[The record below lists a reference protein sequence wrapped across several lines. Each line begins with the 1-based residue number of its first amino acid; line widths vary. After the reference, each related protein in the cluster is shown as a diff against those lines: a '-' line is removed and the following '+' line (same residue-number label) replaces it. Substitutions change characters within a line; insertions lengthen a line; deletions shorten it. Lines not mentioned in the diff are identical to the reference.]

1 MATTHELLAKTSRTF
16 ALAIPLLPEPT
27 QQTVCLSYL
36 LFRIADTLEDAEAWP
51 RARRLQGLEEF
62 AGLLDRPEP
71 GEGRRLSQLWLAP
84 PPTRHEAYLE
94 LLAATEQVM
103 GEVRDLAPGARTIAL
118 RHARRT
124 ALGMR
129 DILANR
135 SDAEGRV
142 RVGDLQGLKDY
153 CYVVAG
159 IVGELL
165 TEVFL
170 HDAPGLDRVAG
181 ALHENERAFGE
192 GLQLVNILK
201 DERDDAGDGRSYLPP
216 GVPRSDV
223 LKLAWS
229 DLVRARR
236 YLDAL
241 RAGGAPPGFV
251 AFGALSEELAE
262 ATLERL
268 GREGAGAKVSRAQ
281 VFEILARV
289 QREAAEGVRRR

>member
-1 MATTHELLAKTSRTF
+1 VATTHELLVKTSRTF

-27 QQTVCLSYL
+27 RQTVCLSYL

-51 RARRLQGLEEF
+51 RARRLEALAEF
-62 AGLLDRPEP
+62 AGLLERPEA
-71 GEGRRLSQLWLAP
+71 GAGQRLSERWLAG

-103 GEVRDLAPGARTIAL
+103 GEVRDLEAGARDIAL

-129 DILANR
+129 DILEHR
-135 SDAEGRV
+135 SDERGQV
-142 RVGDLQGLKDY
+142 VVSDLQGLRDY

-165 TEVFL
+165 TETFL
-170 HDAPGLDRVAG
+170 HDAPHLDRA
-181 ALHENERAFGE
+181 AARLHENERAFGE

-201 DERDDAGDGRSYLPP
+201 DQRDDAGDGRSYLPP
-216 GVPRSDV
+216 GVARAEV
-223 LKLAWS
+223 MKLAWS
-229 DLVRARR
+229 DLWAARR

-241 RAGGAPPGFV
+241 REGGAPPGFV
-251 AFGALSEELAE
+251 AFGALSEALAE
-262 ATLERL
+262 ATLEL
-268 GREGAGAKVSRAQ
+268 LEREGAGAKVPRSQ

-289 QREAAEGVRRR
+289 QREARAAR

>member
-1 MATTHELLAKTSRTF
+1 MPTTQALLVETSRTF

-27 QQTVCLSYL
+27 RSAVCLSYL

-51 RARRLQGLEEF
+51 RARRVTALEQF
-62 AGLLDRPEP
+62 AALLERPEV
-71 GEGRRLSQLWLAP
+71 EAGRWLSREWLRE
-84 PPTRHEAYLE
+84 PPTRNEGYLE
-94 LLAATEQVM
+94 LLGATDQVLS
-103 GEVRDLAPGARTIAL
+103 EVLALAPQARAIAL

-124 ALGMR
+124 ALGMKGV
-129 DILANR
+129 LENH

-142 RVGDLQGLKDY
+142 LVGDLVGLRDY

-165 TEVFL
+165 TELFM
-170 HDAPGLDRVAG
+170 HGAPSLERVA
-181 ALHENERAFGE
+181 AVLHENERAFGE

-201 DERDDAGDGRSYLPP
+201 DERADAGDGRSYLPR
-216 GVPRSDV
+216 GVERTEV

-236 YLDAL
+236 YIDAL
-241 RAGGAPPGFV
+241 RGGGAPAGFV
-251 AFGALSEELAE
+251 AFAALSEELAE

-268 GREGAGAKVSRAQ
+268 GRDGPGAKVSRTQ

-289 QREAAEGVRRR
+289 QREAAGS